1 LPAQDIIMNE
11 DSSAPLSLHVGFT
24 SLPASQL
31 ALLLS
36 AMSNIYSLVADE
48 REALAGAFELAYPP
62 PDYLEYLRTEQDS
75 ELCLDFARTG
85 NSIDFRFSGRR
96 TAAGAKRGTLGNRR
110 IQVILATVGA
120 IIALAGQGQVIY
132 DRHADSEMQRQID
145 KEFSVAEIDRIR
157 AETEEIRHRM
167 HEKPAQTAPSQH
179 PHQGRRHK
187 AIAKNVNIIQRIIN
201 APNITVVTINGVPLK
216 QEAPGAGDTPD
227 TDGHAP

>member
-1 LPAQDIIMNE
+1 MKE

-31 ALLLS
+31 ALLLA

-48 REALAGAFELAYPP
+48 RETLVGAFELAYPP

-96 TAAGAKRGTLGNRR
+96 TAAGEKRATPANPR
-110 IQVILATVGA
+110 IRVILATVGA
-120 IIALAGQGQVIY
+120 IIALAGQGQLIY

-167 HEKPAQTAPSQH
+167 NDKPTEAGSGQH
-179 PHQGRRHK
+179 PHHGRKHK
-187 AIAKNVNIIQRIIN
+187 AIVKNVRTIQQIIN
-201 APNITVVTINGVPLK
+201 APNITVVSINGVPLK
-216 QEAPGAGDTPD
+216 QETPGAGDTPN
-227 TDGHAP
+227 TDGGVRE